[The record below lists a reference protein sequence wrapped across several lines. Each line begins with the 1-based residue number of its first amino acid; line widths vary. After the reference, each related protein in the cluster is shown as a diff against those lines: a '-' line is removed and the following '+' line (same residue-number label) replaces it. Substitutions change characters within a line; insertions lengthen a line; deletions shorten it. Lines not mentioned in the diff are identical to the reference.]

1 MSDQFPGN
9 VSEMS
14 NTVTR
19 SLNQQNSTTA
29 DLHSIVD
36 PDKYDVITDP
46 NNLLVYTDPFLNS
59 PNNSELI
66 NQLKQ
71 RYNDKTTNKNSKYID
86 YDSSKKY
93 SYIDT
98 KGPNNIQ
105 WKRYIECN
113 DYMSKNKYDILQDI
127 NDLNS
132 FQDTSLN
139 QRSCS
144 MQILRDQ
151 KLIDTQYT
159 NPGLDDYIAIACL
172 VLLALNIFI

>member
-9 VSEMS
+9 VSEIS
-14 NTVTR
+14 NTITR
-19 SLNQQNSTTA
+19 DLDQQNSTTA

-71 RYNDKTTNKNSKYID
+71 RYNDKTTNKDSKYID

-93 SYIDT
+93 SYINT
-98 KGPNNIQ
+98 QGPTNIQ
-105 WKRYIECN
+105 WKRYLQCH

-132 FQDTSLN
+132 FQDMSLN